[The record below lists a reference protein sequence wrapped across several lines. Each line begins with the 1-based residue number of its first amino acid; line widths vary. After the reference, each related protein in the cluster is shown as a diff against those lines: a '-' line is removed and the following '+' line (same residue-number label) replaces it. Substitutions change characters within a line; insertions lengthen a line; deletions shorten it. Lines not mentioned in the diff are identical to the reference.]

1 MAHPLTASV
10 RACVCVCVCVCVC
23 DVQST
28 RGSVAFGM
36 AVSGVE
42 EHRLSRVAGP
52 TRTSAKAPY
61 TP

>member
-10 RACVCVCVCVCVC
+10 RACVCVCVC

-42 EHRLSRVAGP
+42 EHRLSRVAGSCSYSVP
-52 TRTSAKAPY
+52 LY
-61 TP
+61 